1 MTAIDQKENDKG
13 LHTSQELILGLSLSE
28 EIIQFNIECER
39 FTGYM
44 RDEVLHKK
52 LDEILLPQESITLWK
67 TLLESIRQTMW
78 VDDFALPIKTK
89 HDQTYMISWTG
100 FLIKDENGSIKDI
113 CLFGK
118 PQKKEEINIQSS
130 DTLATVSIQLKE
142 ENVQMIA
149 PKPMPQPKKREMPMK
164 QVQKKIMFASE
175 RKTEDE
181 PINNVGEEY
190 FAKPL
195 ETMKKIRQNKSEQL
209 DSMNKSTKELSRKYD
224 IVTRRLAKLEKKDQ
238 RLEKNHKNLGKH
250 MQLLEKGYK
259 RHTRKQKNL
268 NNTTFTEELDK
279 NAKVTFFSDPF
290 GFKRQH
296 RELRLQKQQIEVRT
310 NQLDA
315 FEEQLIKE
323 RTTFN
328 ARVEEFS
335 RWREKLELLESAIE
349 KRRQELMKQEDVLL
363 ERAAIT
369 TREPISKKP
378 EIVKS
383 TVPTISNYHELLDK
397 IPQSA
402 AIVQRG
408 ILKQINSSFVSL
420 LGYAMDEVVEKS
432 FFDFIALEGLAD
444 VEKYYLD
451 RLKGENVSAYKT
463 VFSTKDNNK
472 ILVEISIKQTIY
484 NGEKAEIAIIT
495 CLDQQESRPMDEPD
509 PKK

>member
-13 LHTSQELILGLSLSE
+13 LHSSQELILGLNLSE

-67 TLLESIRQTMW
+67 ILLDSIRQTMW

-89 HDQTYMISWTG
+89 HDQTYIISWTG

-130 DTLATVSIQLKE
+130 DIFTIASIQPKE
-142 ENVQMIA
+142 ENIKIIA
-149 PKPMPQPKKREMPMK
+149 PEPMPQPKNGEMPMK
-164 QVQKKIMFASE
+164 QVQKKIIFASE
-175 RKTEDE
+175 RKTGDE
-181 PINNVGEEY
+181 PINNAGEEY
-190 FAKPL
+190 LAKPL
-195 ETMKKIRQNKSEQL
+195 EAMKKIEQNTSEQL
-209 DSMNKSTKELSRKYD
+209 GWMNKSLKELTRKYD
-224 IVTRRLAKLEKKDQ
+224 TVTRRLGELEKKDR

-250 MQLLEKGYK
+250 MQLLEDGY
-259 RHTRKQKNL
+259 RGHTKKQKNL
-268 NNTTFTEELDK
+268 NNTMFAEDPHK
-279 NAKVTFFSDPF
+279 NVEFTFFSDPF

-296 RELRLQKQQIEVRT
+296 REFILQKQQIDVRT

-315 FEEQLIKE
+315 FEAQLMKE
-323 RTTFN
+323 RKTFN

-363 ERAAIT
+363 ERTPAT
-369 TREPISKKP
+369 TQEPISTRP

-383 TVPTISNYHELLDK
+383 TVPVTSNYHELFDK

-432 FFDFIALEGLAD
+432 FFDFIALEGLAG

-472 ILVEISIKQTIY
+472 ISVEISIKQTIY

-495 CLDQQESRPMDEPD
+495 CLDRQVSRPIDVPA